1 MDDRASGDG
10 QSRCPANC
18 PHCGGLLK
26 NWATPAESSWGEGF
40 QCVCF
45 NDECSYY
52 VRGWEW
58 MKEKYNVN
66 VSYRYRCDPKTGETG
81 PLPVWSE
88 DALKAQVVDT

>member
-1 MDDRASGDG
+1 MDDRASADG

-18 PHCGGLLK
+18 PHCGSLLK
-26 NWATPAESSWGEGF
+26 NWTTPAESSWGEGV

>member
-10 QSRCPANC
+10 QPRCPLNC
-18 PHCGGLLK
+18 PHCGSLLK
-26 NWATPAESSWGEGF
+26 KWLTPAESSWGEGF

-52 VRGWEW
+52 VRGWAW

-66 VSYRYRCDPKTGETG
+66 ASYRYRCDPKTGETG

-88 DALKAQVVDT
+88 DALKAQVVDA

>member
-1 MDDRASGDG
+1 MDDLTSGDG
-10 QSRCPANC
+10 QSGCPVNC
-18 PHCGGLLK
+18 PHCGNLLK
-26 NWATPAESSWGEGF
+26 KWATPAESSWGEGF
-40 QCVCF
+40 QYVCF

>member
-10 QSRCPANC
+10 QCRCPANC
-18 PHCGGLLK
+18 PHCGSLLK
-26 NWATPAESSWGEGF
+26 KWATPAESSWGEGF

>member
-18 PHCGGLLK
+18 PHCGSLLK
-26 NWATPAESSWGEGF
+26 KWVTPAESSWGEGF
-40 QCVCF
+40 QHICF

-52 VRGWEW
+52 VRGWKW

-66 VSYRYRCDPKTGETG
+66 ASYRYRCDPKTGETG

-88 DALKAQVVDT
+88 EALKAQVVDA

>member
-18 PHCGGLLK
+18 PHCGNSLNK
-26 NWATPAESSWGEGF
+26 WATPAESSWGEGF